1 MTCTQAQDLPAA
13 LAAVALRSAPRTVAA
28 VDAALD
34 AGEVVRSWPMRGTL
48 HLVAAEDLRW
58 MLTLGPPRVANA
70 AAKRRADLDIT
81 DRDLGRAAEATVA
94 VLSGGRRIRR
104 DALMQVWRDAGVRTD
119 GARAVHLFGKLAVDA
134 LICLGPLTGRR
145 QDVVLVD
152 DWVPAT
158 RAPDRDEA
166 VASWVLRYFRSH
178 GPATVHDF
186 AWWTGLTLAD
196 ARAGLSAVSGSL
208 ERVSADG
215 TDHWMDPATPGLL
228 AGCRREARGVHLLPG
243 FDEMV
248 LGYRDRSAVVPPA
261 FAQHV
266 MPGGGGMFL
275 ATVVSGGRAVAT
287 WRRPTSRAAT
297 TPEVAPFTT
306 LTKAVASAVPR
317 KWATYPRPA

>member
-1 MTCTQAQDLPAA
+1 
-13 LAAVALRSAPRTVAA
+13 
-28 VDAALD
+28 
-34 AGEVVRSWPMRGTL
+34 
-48 HLVAAEDLRW
+48 
-58 MLTLGPPRVANA
+58 
-70 AAKRRADLDIT
+70 
-81 DRDLGRAAEATVA
+81 
-94 VLSGGRRIRR
+94 
-104 DALMQVWRDAGVRTD
+104 MQVWRDAGVSTD

-152 DWVPAT
+152 DWLPAT
-158 RAPDRDEA
+158 RVPDRDGA
-166 VASWVLRYFRSH
+166 VASWALRYFRSH

-186 AWWTGLTLAD
+186 AWWTGLTLTD

-208 ERVSADG
+208 ERLPADG
-215 TDHWMDPATPGLL
+215 TDHWMDPETPALL
-228 AGCRREARGVHLLPG
+228 AACRREARGVHLLPG

-261 FAQHV
+261 FTQHV

-306 LTKAVASAVPR
+306 LTKAVATALPR